1 MRLFALLLC
10 QLLFCRLLLAGPLE
24 LDIRGHQV
32 RQPIFSVFLQPGE
45 SLRIG
50 HAGRPRVIEQDGR
63 PRFEPDQDGVMI
75 IAPAQSGHYTA
86 RIAHPDNG
94 DETLLN
100 LWVSVPRTAMEG
112 EYLNGYRIGT
122 YPPARRNRPNYE
134 PPAGFFEVTADNVD
148 VRLSPHFTMRQFLC
162 KQASDYPKYVVLQES
177 LLVLLEGLLVDAR
190 AAGYDI
196 DTFGVISGYR
206 TPFYNRQ
213 IGNVPYSRHVY
224 GDAMDFF
231 IDEDGDGRMDDID
244 RDGARDSGDVRRLY
258 GIVDR
263 FMVRPRNRQL
273 LGGIGRYNKT
283 SRHGGFVH
291 ADTRGYNARW

>member
-1 MRLFALLLC
+1 MKPLSLLLC
-10 QLLFCRLLLAGPLE
+10 QLVFCQLSMAGPLE
-24 LDIRGHQV
+24 LDIRGHRV
-32 RQPIFSVFLQPGE
+32 SQPVFSVFMQPGE

-50 HAGRPRVIEQDGR
+50 HAGRPRVIEQHSR
-63 PRFEPDQDGVMI
+63 PRLEPDEEGVVI

-86 RIAHPDNG
+86 RIGHAASG

-100 LWVSVPRTAMEG
+100 LWVSVPSAEMEG

-122 YPPARRNRPNYE
+122 YPPARKNRPNYE
-134 PPAGFFEVTADNVD
+134 PPAGFYEVTADNVD
-148 VRLSPHFTMRQFLC
+148 VSLSPHFTMRQFLC

-177 LLVLLEGLLVDAR
+177 LLVLLEGLLLDAR

-231 IDEDGDGRMDDID
+231 IDVDGDGRMDDID
-244 RDGARDSGDVRRLY
+244 RDGARDKGDVLRLF

-263 FMVRPRNRQL
+263 FMGRPQNRQL
-273 LGGIGRYNKT
+273 LGGIGRYYKT
-283 SRHGGFVH
+283 PRHGGFVH
-291 ADTRGYNARW
+291 ADVRGYRARW